1 MRHKDPTQLS
11 RGPLMLLHYAEQ
23 QGLDRIVLLEK
34 SGLTEDTI
42 ADPDARVP
50 TRQMVRLWQTLIDEL
65 DDPLLGLN
73 VGAGPCVSEF
83 GLVGYAM
90 LYSDTLL
97 DALSRLARY
106 QRILS
111 EAIRFTLNETSDSY
125 VLAWV
130 MQPALMALRHP
141 VESNMHLVMRAAR
154 ELTGSG
160 ISPLAVELPTPPPA
174 NLAEYKKIIGC
185 PISFG
190 CDRAAI
196 LWRPE
201 QMQLQTVA
209 ADDALVGYLDE
220 LAKIAVGPLDSG
232 LDSATTAV
240 RRTLWS
246 LLPSGR
252 PSIWRTAS
260 EMGVSVRTL
269 QRRLSDEGSSFSAV
283 LDTLRRDVTTELMAD
298 GRQPA
303 ADISFL
309 LGYSEPSAF
318 YRAYRRWRGGG
329 DEAGVN

>member
-1 MRHKDPTQLS
+1 
-11 RGPLMLLHYAEQ
+11 MLLHYAEQ
-23 QGLDRIVLLEK
+23 QGLDRAVLLVK
-34 SGLTEDTI
+34 SGLTEDII
-42 ADPDARVP
+42 ADPDGRIP
-50 TRQMVRLWQTLIDEL
+50 TKQMVRLWQTLIDEL
-65 DDPLLGLN
+65 DDPLLGLK
-73 VGAGPCVSEF
+73 VGAGPRVTEF

-111 EAIRFTLNETSDSY
+111 EAIRFTLNEKSDSY
-125 VLAWV
+125 ELAWV

-141 VESNMHLVMRAAR
+141 VESNVHLVLRAAR
-154 ELTGSG
+154 ELTGISV
-160 ISPLAVELPTPPPA
+160 SPLAVELPTPPPA
-174 NLAEYKKIIGC
+174 NQAEYKKTLGC

-201 QMQLQTVA
+201 QMLLPTVA
-209 ADDALVGYLDE
+209 ADDALAGYLDE
-220 LAKIAVGPLDSG
+220 LADIAVGPLDEG
-232 LDSATTAV
+232 FDSTTTAV

-252 PSIWRTAS
+252 PGIGRTAR
-260 EMGVSVRTL
+260 EMGITVRTL
-269 QRRLSDEGSSFSAV
+269 QRRLSDEGSSFSVV
-283 LDTLRRDVTTELMAD
+283 LDTLRRDVTAELMAD

-318 YRAYRRWRGGG
+318 YRAYRRWRGSDTERGM
-329 DEAGVN
+329 N